1 MICNKLGGGENV
13 KNIIVLEDNPKINKI
28 LQDIL
33 INEGYSVFSS
43 FNAFEA
49 LKDFNANSI
58 DCILTDLMLPIMSG
72 EEFIQEIRKTSNV
85 HIIVISAK
93 NTDFDK
99 IDALKKGA
107 DDYLIKPFLEDELV
121 IKLDN
126 LFTKKDYNK
135 NTTTFNKKQIIFEE
149 GKPQIVINSNVISLT
164 GVEYQILHLLINENN
179 KVISREQFLNVLYNH
194 GGEVFDRVIDV
205 HITNIRKK
213 INKFYPFG
221 LIKTVYGLGYSL
233 VGELDE

>member
-85 HIIVISAK
+85 HIIVIMYVHKHS
-93 NTDFDK
+93 
-99 IDALKKGA
+99 
-107 DDYLIKPFLEDELV
+107 Y
-121 IKLDN
+121 
-126 LFTKKDYNK
+126 
-135 NTTTFNKKQIIFEE
+135 IIFFE
-149 GKPQIVINSNVISLT
+149 NVT
-164 GVEYQILHLLINENN
+164 
-179 KVISREQFLNVLYNH
+179 
-194 GGEVFDRVIDV
+194 
-205 HITNIRKK
+205 
-213 INKFYPFG
+213 
-221 LIKTVYGLGYSL
+221 
-233 VGELDE
+233 